1 MITIGSA
8 AMIGALLGLIVTA
21 ARRKRM
27 REGGDCPKVGK
38 LSGNSTPRTYTKFFE
53 DVTDDDSTLNICQRP
68 VEASTL
74 PAKIAALSMF
84 DKNST
89 NSLWKGNNYED
100 IVPSDEEENCL
111 ICNSIKL
118 YYCIWK

>member
-8 AMIGALLGLIVTA
+8 AMIGLLLGLIVTA

-27 REGGDCPKVGK
+27 REGG
-38 LSGNSTPRTYTKFFE
+38 
-53 DVTDDDSTLNICQRP
+53 RP